1 MSKPYCRNQRGL
13 TLIEI
18 LVVMFI
24 LGLLITLVAPRV
36 MNRTD
41 DARLTKAKHDI
52 RSIESALNLYKLD
65 NFVYP
70 SNDQGLL
77 ALVQQPSGTPEA
89 RNWKQDGYIE
99 RLPTDPWGYE
109 YQYLNPG
116 NNGTIDIFSLGA
128 DGKPGGED
136 INADIGNWN
145 LE

>member
-1 MSKPYCRNQRGL
+1 MSNTVSRSQKGL

-77 ALVQQPSGTPEA
+77 ALVEQPSGTPEA

-116 NNGTIDIFSLGA
+116 NMGTIDIFSFGA